1 MLSNTS
7 LVQASNVYIVS
18 FTNTTSHGNEFITSA
33 GDTDPFVFDKWDQT
47 VSKDATHP
55 DDIATG
61 MVAVVLSSE
70 AKNDPLLFLVSLST
84 DSNPKRILPIALKYD
99 HQLSFPVLGV
109 VILIDI
115 SYWTFTIPRVLIRR
129 DGTREE
135 VTEGYYFVNSAK
147 EEIQSLIDLIPNTPY
162 IIAGVTYEN
171 NKIMPLD
178 EVRDILDIGE
188 TVKIIPCD
196 TKSKEIT
203 TNVLLELLKSQAQ
216 TAHIKHAIKI
226 IERQSSE

>member
-1 MLSNTS
+1 MLSNTNS
-7 LVQASNVYIVS
+7 VQASNIYIVS
-18 FTNTTSHGNEFITSA
+18 FTNTTSHGNEFIASV
-33 GDTDPFVFDKWDQT
+33 GDTDAFVFDKWDQT
-47 VSKDATHP
+47 VPKESTHP

-61 MVAVVLSSE
+61 MVAVVLRGE
-70 AKNDPLLFLVSLST
+70 AKNNPLLFLVSLST

-109 VILIDI
+109 VILVDI

-135 VTEGYYFVNSAK
+135 VAEGYYFVHSAK
-147 EEIQSLIDLIPNTPY
+147 EQLQSLIDLIPNTPY
-162 IIAGVTYEN
+162 IIAGVTYKN

-178 EVRDILDIGE
+178 EVREILDIGDA
-188 TVKIIPCD
+188 VKLIPCD
-196 TKSKEIT
+196 TKSKEST

-216 TAHIKHAIKI
+216 TAHIEHAINI